1 MLAVIADVQQ
11 PKLYPIVQ
19 NQYKSVSFAEKLCFI
34 NFPTCIF
41 LARRVSDDAFEV
53 QVLFSLVRRV
63 SDDASRFKFCS
74 PSDSQEPRTTIR
86 YNMH

>member
-63 SDDASRFKFCS
+63 SDNASRFKFC
-74 PSDSQEPRTTIR
+74 
-86 YNMH
+86 